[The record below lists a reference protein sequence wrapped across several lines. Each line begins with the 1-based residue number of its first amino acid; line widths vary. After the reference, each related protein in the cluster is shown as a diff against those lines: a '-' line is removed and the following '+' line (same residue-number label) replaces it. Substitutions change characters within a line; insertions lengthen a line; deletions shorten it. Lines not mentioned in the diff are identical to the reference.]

1 MMNDPAVSEGS
12 PADPR
17 LQNSL
22 SSQKSSW
29 PQLAL
34 ETREPTGFG
43 HGWISGLISAV
54 LGLAALGTVICFHF
68 PGLTV
73 AEIRGHYP
81 VELIRGLLHLALV
94 TAFLSATISIC
105 LRRNK
110 VLGLVG
116 IGSTLI
122 AALLGGSN
130 VQIGGDI
137 KDTWL
142 GLDWVVLDLMLYS
155 AVYIPL
161 ERLFALHPEQPTF
174 RRGWTTDLTY
184 FLLNSF
190 LVQIVGLLTI
200 KPAMLFFDWARVDAV
215 VAFLSSLPVFIQAL
229 LCVLTADLTQYWVH
243 RAFHKIPFLWQFH
256 AIHHSAEVMDWLAGS
271 RLHFVDAIVTRSLT
285 YIPLF
290 LLGFSETAIAI
301 YVVVVVI
308 QATFIH
314 ANVRWQFKGIQRWV
328 ATPSFHHWHH
338 AAEPQAVDKNFA
350 VHSPLWDWLFGT
362 YYLPGR
368 WPERYGLCERQN
380 VPSSWFRQ
388 LLYPFVRL
396 WRHKS

>member
-1 MMNDPAVSEGS
+1 MNDPSRSGGS
-12 PADPR
+12 QADQRP
-17 LQNSL
+17 QNSG
-22 SSQKSSW
+22 STETSVW
-29 PQLAL
+29 PKLAL
-34 ETREPTGFG
+34 ETSEPTGIG
-43 HGWISGLISAV
+43 RGWISGLISAV

-81 VELIRGLLHLALV
+81 VHLIRGLLHLALV
-94 TAFLSATISIC
+94 TSFLSATISIC
-105 LRRNK
+105 LRHNK

-122 AALLGGSN
+122 AAFLGGSA

-137 KDTWL
+137 QNTWL
-142 GLDWVVLDLMLYS
+142 GLDWVVLDLMIYS
-155 AVYIPL
+155 AAYIPL

-174 RRGWTTDLTY
+174 RREWTTDLTY
-184 FLLNSF
+184 FFLNS
-190 LVQIVGLLTI
+190 LMVQIVGLLTM
-200 KPAMLFFDWARVDAV
+200 KPAMLFFDWARIDAV
-215 VAFLSSLPVFIQAL
+215 VAFLSGLPVFVQAL

-243 RAFHKIPFLWQFH
+243 RAFHQIPFLWQFH
-256 AIHHSAEVMDWLAGS
+256 AVHHSTEVMDWLAGS
-271 RLHFVDAIVTRSLT
+271 RLHIADAVVTRSLT

-290 LLGFSETAIAI
+290 LLGFSETAIAV

-314 ANVRWQFKGIQRWV
+314 ANVRWQFPGIQRWV
-328 ATPSFHHWHH
+328 ATPGFHHWHH

-350 VHSPLWDWLFGT
+350 VHSPIWDWLFGT

-368 WPERYGLCERQN
+368 WPERYGLCGPRD
-380 VPSSWFRQ
+380 VPSGWFRQ
-388 LLYPFVRL
+388 FLYPFLRM
-396 WRHKS
+396 WRDRS